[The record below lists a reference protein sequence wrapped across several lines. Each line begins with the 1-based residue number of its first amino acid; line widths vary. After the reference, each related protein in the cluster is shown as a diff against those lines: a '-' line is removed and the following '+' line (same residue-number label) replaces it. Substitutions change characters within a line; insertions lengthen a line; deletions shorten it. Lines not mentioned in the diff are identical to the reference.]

1 MKKLLALLLTFVFT
15 LSCVPVFAAEQVSST
30 DSKSGE
36 IAIETYELTG
46 EWKSSTHTGLK
57 HQWTA
62 TTGNTATFKIE
73 GIKAGNYE
81 VDYWLIAHKND
92 GVTANFA
99 VNHNGKTD
107 GASVIIKQNG
117 EPMES
122 GWVNLGVYDFAV
134 EGDQNVTLMCQKGN
148 VRATKIRLVPTDK
161 PVTESKPVAEPKKE
175 EVKEEV
181 KEEPKT
187 AAPDGASL
195 TEQITVTPSGE
206 CTIEGGWKFSQA
218 VPGPMT
224 KAPASLWIA
233 AGETEASVTYKPQL
247 NTVGDVRISVYML
260 YWHVN
265 QVSDVKYE
273 VHHNGK
279 VDEIH
284 LNPASYTENQWVT
297 LGSFDFAGKPEEEFV
312 KLVTMPTADV
322 KGNTRASTI
331 MFEVLNS
338 ETGGLWQTVYVTP
351 LEDAYTKLVAM
362 VPLDKFDDMVGHW
375 ANYDVEYMANEG
387 LVSGVAGGVF
397 DPEAQIT
404 RAEYITILDRAMG
417 YEAVAGESYADVAQ
431 DAWYAPYVATAKAK
445 GLLNGLPT
453 EDGFKP
459 EQPITRQE
467 MALFTYNAIKQI
479 GKNDEWL
486 SDLPNG
492 WENFT
497 DTDSVSDW
505 ATDALKYLIQTGII
519 KGTSDTTVSALDNAT
534 RAQGAVI
541 LKRFMQMFVWAG
553 PPTDEEWVLTFND
566 EFNGTEMDWSIWKS
580 AAQSPASLLSSRWPE
595 NAVVKDGNLN
605 LEVRREQRGGKEWT
619 AGSVW
624 VRPEVFS
631 QSYGYWE
638 ARYKIAEC
646 SGINNSFWMTTGS
659 TKLPNTGYRYEL
671 DVNEG
676 HYPNI
681 MNTNYHRY
689 YEDGTKKTYSEKE
702 SSVYDLSVDFHTYA
716 LEWNEDKLIYYL
728 DGKVVAEKV
737 NENASWPTYPMLSS
751 AVLNW
756 AGSIPDSIDK
766 TAQVVDYVRIWQRP
780 DKVNDPNYTV
790 FGTPVEVEDE
800 TEEKEENVVP
810 AVTVAEQPVD
820 NTTYEGEIIIP
831 GVTEGEWK
839 TSTSFKN
846 YDGTKEHLWT
856 NVAGLKS
863 TYPLAEVPKG
873 KYKIYMWRMPHKNNI
888 GQMDMILT
896 QDGKDAL
903 AGSMALKIKDG
914 ESAEFGWILLG
925 EHELTGDKNASVNYT
940 CTGQNCRNTAIKL
953 VPVK

>member
-1 MKKLLALLLTFVFT
+1 MKKLLALLLTLVFT

-122 GWVNLGVYDFAV
+122 GWVNLGVYDFASD
-134 EGDQNVTLMCQKGN
+134 GDQKVELVCGDGN

-161 PVTESKPVAEPKKE
+161 PVTESKPAEEAKPEEPKKE
-175 EVKEEV
+175 EPKKE
-181 KEEPKT
+181 
-187 AAPDGASL
+187 APSNGSL
-195 TEQITVTPSGE
+195 IENITVNPTGE
-206 CTIEGGWKFSQA
+206 CTIEGGWKFSNA
-218 VPGPMT
+218 VQGPMT
-224 KAPASLWIA
+224 KAPQSLWIA

-273 VHHNGK
+273 IHHNGK

-312 KLVTMPTADV
+312 KLVTVPTTDV

-387 LVSGVAGGVF
+387 LVSGVAEGVF
-397 DPEAQIT
+397 SPEAQIT

-417 YEAVAGESYADVAQ
+417 YETVVGESYADV
-431 DAWYAPYVATAKAK
+431 DASEWYAPYIATAKAN

-519 KGTSDTTVSALDNAT
+519 KGTSDTTVSALENAT

-566 EFNGTEMDWSIWKS
+566 EFNGTEMDWTIWKS

-631 QSYGYWE
+631 QSCGYWE

-646 SGINNSFWMTTGS
+646 SGINNSFWMTSSVGE
-659 TKLPNTGYRYEL
+659 KEGKRYEL
-671 DVNEG
+671 DINEG

-681 MNTNYHRY
+681 VNTNYHHHFA
-689 YEDGTKKTYSEKE
+689 DGSKKAYSEKTGSE
-702 SSVYDLSVDFHTYA
+702 YDLSADYHTYA
-716 LEWNEDKLIYYL
+716 LEWNEDKLIYYF
-728 DGKVVAEKV
+728 DGKVIAEK
-737 NENASWPTYPMLSS
+737 ENFNALVPTVPYLSS

-780 DKVNDPNYTV
+780 DKVGDTNFTR
-790 FGTPVEVEDE
+790 FGTPVDTDSEDKADTVEPKDA
-800 TEEKEENVVP
+800 VP
-810 AVTVAEQPVD
+810 EVTVSEQPID
-820 NTTYEGEIIIP
+820 NTTYDGEIIIP
-831 GVTEGEWK
+831 GVTEGSWT
-839 TSTSFKN
+839 TSASFMN
-846 YDGTKEHLWT
+846 YDGKKEHLWT
-856 NVAGLKS
+856 HTAGLKS
-863 TYPLAEVPKG
+863 IYPLADVPKG

-888 GQMDMILT
+888 SQMDMVLT
-896 QDGKDAL
+896 QDGKDTL
-903 AGSMALKIKDG
+903 AGSMALKLPEG
-914 ESAEFGWILLG
+914 ETADCGWILLG

>member
-1 MKKLLALLLTFVFT
+1 MKKVLALLLCVSML
-15 LSCVPVFAAEQVSST
+15 LSCITVFAEKQVAT
-30 DSKSGE
+30 TESKAGE
-36 IAIETYELTG
+36 ILITEYAKTG
-46 EWKSSTHTGLK
+46 EWRSSTFSEK
-57 HQWTA
+57 HEWTNQEEA
-62 TTGNTATFKIE
+62 TATFTVNVE
-73 GIKAGNYE
+73 KAGNYE
-81 VDYWLIAHKND
+81 VDYWLISHKND
-92 GVTANFA
+92 GVVADLN
-99 VNHNGKTD
+99 VYHNGKTD
-107 GASVIIKQNG
+107 AAQVLIKQDG
-117 EPMES
+117 ALCDI
-122 GWVNLGVYDFAV
+122 GWVNLGVYDFAADG
-134 EGDQNVTLMCQKGN
+134 EQKIELVCKDGN

-161 PVTESKPVAEPKKE
+161 PVTESKPVEEKKE

-181 KEEPKT
+181 KEEPKP

-195 TEQITVTPSGE
+195 TEQITVSPSGE
-206 CTIEGGWKFSQA
+206 CTLEGGWKFSNA

-387 LVSGVAGGVF
+387 LVSGVAEGVF

-479 GKNDEWL
+479 GRNDEWL

-624 VRPEVFS
+624 VRPEVFA
-631 QSYGYWE
+631 QSCGYWE

-646 SGINNSFWMTTGS
+646 SGINNSFWMTSSVGAS
-659 TKLPNTGYRYEL
+659 EGKRYEL

-681 MNTNYHRY
+681 VNTNYHHHMA
-689 YEDGTKKTYSEKE
+689 DGSKKAYSEKTGSE
-702 SSVYDLSVDFHTYA
+702 YDLSADFHTYA
-716 LEWNEDKLIYYL
+716 LEWNEDKLIYYF
-728 DGKVVAEKV
+728 DGKVIAEK
-737 NENASWPTYPMLSS
+737 ENFNALVPTVPYLSS

-756 AGSIPDSIDK
+756 AGSIPDSIQK

-780 DKVNDPNYTV
+780 DKVNDPNFTR
-790 FGTPVEVEDE
+790 FGTPVEVV
-800 TEEKEENVVP
+800 EKEETAKEENAIPKVS
-810 AVTVAEQPVD
+810 VAEQPID
-820 NTTYEGEIIIP
+820 NTTYDGEIIIP
-831 GVTEGEWK
+831 GVTEGAWT
-839 TSTSFKN
+839 TSTSFMN
-846 YDGTKEHLWT
+846 YDGKKEHLWANT
-856 NVAGLKS
+856 EGSKS
-863 TYPLAEVPKG
+863 TYSLADVPKG

-888 GQMDMILT
+888 SQMDMILT
-896 QDGKDAL
+896 QDGKSVH
-903 AGSMALKIKDG
+903 AGSMALKLPEG
-914 ESAEFGWILLG
+914 EKADCGWILLG

-940 CTGQNCRNTAIKL
+940 CDGANCRNTAIKL